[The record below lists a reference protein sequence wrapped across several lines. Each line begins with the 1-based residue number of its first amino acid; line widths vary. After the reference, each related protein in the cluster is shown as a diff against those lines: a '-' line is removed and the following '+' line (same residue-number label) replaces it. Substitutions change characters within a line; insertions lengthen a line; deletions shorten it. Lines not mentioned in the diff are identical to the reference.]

1 MDSMKINGNGAGI
14 ELLSYLKQLQQQ
26 QKPAD
31 LHSERNSY
39 QVSDIDKVNLSDRGR
54 EVQQAFNMLKGMPDV
69 RDAKVARIRMD
80 VENGTYQVVGPR
92 IATEMLR
99 EAFENNMILQRVG
112 RLNHVA

>member
-1 MDSMKINGNGAGI
+1 MKINGNGAGV
-14 ELLSYLKQLQQQ
+14 ELLSYLKQLQQL

-31 LHSERNSY
+31 VVPERNSY

-54 EVQQAFNMLKGMPDV
+54 EVQQAFNMLKEMPDV

-80 VENGTYQVVGPR
+80 VENGTYKVVGPR

-99 EAFENNMILQRVG
+99 EAFENNMILQSIG
-112 RLNHVA
+112 RFDHVA